1 MKGRIALKA
10 AGLLRQLKA
19 EGAVDG
25 PATRSRS
32 GMPGFAVIWVGQ
44 MLSLLGTTMTSFAMT
59 IWAWQVT
66 GQATALALVGFASF
80 APVVL
85 FSPVAGAIVDRY
97 DRKKIMMLADLAAG
111 LPTVALLLLYTTGTL
126 QIWMLYI
133 TGAISGTFQSFHFP
147 AYSAAVTM
155 MVHKKHYARAQSML
169 ATAEFASGFFA
180 PIAAALLLT
189 IIGIE
194 GIIMIDITTF
204 SGAIALLLL
213 VHVPK
218 PPITEE
224 GRRSMGS
231 LWKESLYGFRYIIK
245 YPSLLGLQLTF
256 LANNFL
262 SSMYGTLLA
271 PMVLSRTNDSSII
284 YGSVM
289 SAAAIGGM
297 IGSVVLTVWG
307 GPKRRIHGVLLGW
320 TLSHL
325 IGAVLMALGADAAVW
340 IPVSFA
346 GMFVSPVIN
355 ASNQAIWQSKVVPDL
370 QGRVF
375 ATRRLIAQVSAPP
388 AMLVAG
394 LLADAVF
401 EPAMRPEGSLAPI
414 FGWLVGTGE
423 GSGMA
428 LIFLFTGLLGVAFS
442 LSVYAIRNV
451 RDVETIMPDYDAQ
464 KTASELAVGETPH
477 ENDSRGFQGQ
487 NPE

>member
-1 MKGRIALKA
+1 VFQTILETQLAVTYTKERQALKA
-10 AGLLRQLKA
+10 EGLLRQSKA
-19 EGAVDG
+19 EGAVEA
-25 PATRSRS
+25 PAKRGRS
-32 GMPGFAVIWVGQ
+32 GMLGFTVIWVGQ
-44 MLSLLGTTMTSFAMT
+44 MLSLLGTTMTGFALT

-66 GQATALALVGFASF
+66 GQATALAFVGFASF

-111 LPTVALLLLYTTGTL
+111 LPTVALLLLYSTGNL
-126 QIWMLYI
+126 QIWMLYV

-180 PIAAALLLT
+180 PIAAALLLN
-189 IIGIE
+189 IAGIE
-194 GIIMIDITTF
+194 GIMMIDITTL
-204 SGAIALLLL
+204 SVALAMLLL
-213 VHVPK
+213 VYIPK

-224 GRRSMGS
+224 GRRSMGN

-262 SSMYGTLLA
+262 GAMYFTLLA
-271 PMVLSRTNDSSII
+271 PMVLSRTGDNSII

-297 IGSVVLTVWG
+297 IGSIVLTLWG

-320 TLSHL
+320 TMSHL
-325 IGAVLMALGADAAVW
+325 IGTVLMGLGADATVW

-388 AMLVAG
+388 AMVLAG

-401 EPAMRPEGSLAPI
+401 EPAMNPGGSLAPV

-428 LIFLFTGLLGVAFS
+428 LIFILTGLLGAAFS
-442 LSVYAIRNV
+442 LSVYAIRTV
-451 RDVETIMPDYDAQ
+451 REVETIIPD
-464 KTASELAVGETPH
+464 H
-477 ENDSRGFQGQ
+477 DS
-487 NPE
+487 